1 MPKIQGPRRIIHIV
15 HIIHNVR
22 KPLKLLGFCP
32 IFLFHFPDRC
42 AKIALHN
49 TKNGLVIFYMSQ
61 FRVYRDNSADAVCLS
76 GIFIDEYMTDANDA
90 QLKIYLYLLRILGS
104 GRDCGV
110 SVLADRF
117 NYTEKDVIRALTYW
131 EKKGLLTQEKE
142 DGALVGIRLM
152 DPVSR
157 KEAPSQDPVPAKAP
171 APAEEKQSSPE
182 PEVRSFQSERSYSAD
197 EINEFRSRADTAEL
211 LFVVEQYLG
220 YASGSGATCTWHTS
234 WQPAAPSAE
243 TSEMIRQAYSLIA
256 AAEEQLLGLD
266 PAGAQYQAVSTA
278 IYDLRA
284 VISQAYPSLEEINTA
299 VTRLTQAMMGFL
311 Y

>member
-1 MPKIQGPRRIIHIV
+1 MPASAWCPVTLQKGVVSIPAGH
-15 HIIHNVR
+15 
-22 KPLKLLGFCP
+22 PLYSLLG
-32 IFLFHFPDRC
+32 
-42 AKIALHN
+42 
-49 TKNGLVIFYMSQ
+49 TGY
-61 FRVYRDNSADAVCLS
+61 
-76 GIFIDEYMTDANDA
+76 
-90 QLKIYLYLLRILGS
+90 
-104 GRDCGV
+104 
-110 SVLADRF
+110 
-117 NYTEKDVIRALTYW
+117 
-131 EKKGLLTQEKE
+131 
-142 DGALVGIRLM
+142 
-152 DPVSR
+152 
-157 KEAPSQDPVPAKAP
+157 
-171 APAEEKQSSPE
+171 QS
-182 PEVRSFQSERSYSAD
+182 
-197 EINEFRSRADTAEL
+197 
-211 LFVVEQYLG
+211 VVEQYLG